1 MENIKHIKIFRKRFM
16 PNETLHLKNDIII
29 HSDEQCLVTKW
40 KSIKPR
46 NDFTH
51 GYSYYML
58 NENIKVSKFFN
69 AQDICIYIYCD
80 IIEVELN
87 DNEYLFTDLLADVIV
102 YENGFTK
109 VLDLAEIPEAL
120 DEGLIT
126 LDQAKKALIV
136 LDKLLNMIY
145 DGKLDGFIK
154 QLDGFIKNG
163 QK

>member
-1 MENIKHIKIFRKRFM
+1 
-16 PNETLHLKNDIII
+16 
-29 HSDEQCLVTKW
+29 
-40 KSIKPR
+40 
-46 NDFTH
+46 
-51 GYSYYML
+51 ML
-58 NENIKVSKFFN
+58 R
-69 AQDICIYIYCD
+69 ICIYIYCD